1 MENRSDLESRLDQIE
16 SVLKML
22 LVSTVLNKDVEEKLR
37 RESEQKARSLLEP
50 LGFLNIRLN
59 CIENDFYVFVGLDKN
74 KSLKS
79 IKEMY
84 LQAEKLLDG
93 IKIVFVFEQLSQKRK
108 NIFENSR
115 ISYCVVGGEIRI
127 F

>member
-37 RESEQKARSLLEP
+37 RESEQKARSLLEL